1 MTGLDTNI
9 LLRYFVQDHPA
20 QAKSAAWLIERDL
33 TEQNPGYISLVAM
46 VETVWTLLRAYEL
59 SKEEVVG
66 IVERMLQSESLV
78 VQNEQQVYL
87 ALEAFELGNGS
98 FADAL
103 VAALGAWAG
112 CDFTLTFDKKASRL
126 DNMKLL

>member
-9 LLRYFVQDHPA
+9 VLRYILQDDPVQA
-20 QAKSAAWLIERDL
+20 RTVTWLIERDL
-33 TEQNPGYISLVAM
+33 TEQNPGFISIVTM
-46 VETVWTLLRAYEL
+46 VETVWTLVRSYDF
-59 SKEEVVG
+59 SKQEVAS
-66 IVERMLQSESLV
+66 ILERLLQIESLV
-78 VQNEQQVYL
+78 VQNEPEVFY
-87 ALEAFELGNGS
+87 ALVAFKRGQGS

-126 DNMKLL
+126 EKMKLF

>member
-78 VQNEQQVYL
+78 VQNEPCGCSWRMGRL
-87 ALEAFELGNGS
+87 RFH
-98 FADAL
+98 ADL
-103 VAALGAWAG
+103 RQEGIS
-112 CDFTLTFDKKASRL
+112 SR
-126 DNMKLL
+126 